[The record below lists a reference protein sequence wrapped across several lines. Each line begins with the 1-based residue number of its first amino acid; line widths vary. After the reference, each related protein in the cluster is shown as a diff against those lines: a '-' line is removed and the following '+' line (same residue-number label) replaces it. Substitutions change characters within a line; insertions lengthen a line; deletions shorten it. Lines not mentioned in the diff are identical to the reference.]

1 MVLKTTAQP
10 LSGTPLVDLLLRD
23 LTDRVATL
31 TFQVPLPLADGYS
44 PKSEPNVYTGWVPY
58 PVIILY
64 NNSEYL

>member
-44 PKSEPNVYTGWVPY
+44 PKSEPNVYTG
-58 PVIILY
+58 
-64 NNSEYL
+64 